1 MVSMENFEL
10 NSPPDMVEEDKTEEE
25 LAALAASTPEAETPT
40 PAEAESQGTVTLEI
54 DPTDVS
60 GSLNRL
66 MGENPEVLNVVNA
79 MIGQKAAT
87 KWRPQVSALELE
99 ISELRAKDQKRI
111 IGEAPVDDVNE
122 RLRTDQQ
129 FRQQYDEVM
138 QSDDVLAQQRQ
149 QIAVSNQINSSIE
162 LATSRGLSYER
173 ANALLGKV
181 ADGSFD
187 VDGDGNAV
195 SIDVAMEAFQSA
207 LYGELMDNAST
218 PPVAAVESAPVSTE
232 ELLDTASPDVSPSGG
247 GGAGGVQYTKQQIEN
262 MDPDEF
268 IINFPN
274 DGDYEQAYKEG
285 RISGFSQEAKAV
297 YS

>member
-1 MVSMENFEL
+1 MVSMENLEL
-10 NSPPDMVEEDKTEEE
+10 NGPPDMVDEDKTEEE
-25 LAALAASTPEAETPT
+25 LAALAADNPVVESPT
-40 PAEAESQGTVTLEI
+40 PAEAEGQGTVTLEI
-54 DPTDVS
+54 DPNDVS

-99 ISELRAKDQKRI
+99 VSELRANNSKRI
-111 IGEAPVDDVNE
+111 IEQAPVDDVNE
-122 RLRTDQQ
+122 RLRTDPQ

-138 QSDDVLAQQRQ
+138 ESDDVLAQQRQ
-149 QIAVSNQINSSIE
+149 QIAVSNQINNSIE

-187 VDGDGNAV
+187 VDDEGNAV
-195 SIDVAMEAFQSA
+195 SIDVAMESFQSA
-207 LYGELMDNAST
+207 LYGELMQNASA
-218 PPVAAVESAPVSTE
+218 PSAPVVETPASTE

-247 GGAGGVQYTKQQIEN
+247 SATGGVRYTKQDIEN

-268 IINFPN
+268 IVNFPE
-274 DGDYEQAYKEG
+274 DGDYEKAYREG

-297 YS
+297 FS